1 MFFFRKMPKPQILK
15 KKKTHTYYIKIRM
28 YGKCATK
35 VVIIQMAYW
44 YKIAEML
51 KNYIG
56 HAESIRKY
64 RLTIIKIENP
74 IGKVS

>member
-1 MFFFRKMPKPQILK
+1 
-15 KKKTHTYYIKIRM
+15 M